1 MQERAKVIAIHDRLV
16 SVMPID
22 IESCA
27 GCSNAECKKNGNV
40 FEVLNANRLDIS
52 VGSEV
57 RVAASVKNQL
67 VQALFAIGL
76 PLALAVAAYMAVDA
90 FLPSWGEGGS
100 VGLALVA
107 FACGALLVARFRRV
121 HSGDLPVIVE
131 IL

>member
-16 SVMPID
+16 SVMPLDID
-22 IESCA
+22 ACA

-40 FEVLNANRLDIS
+40 FEVMNANKLDLS

-57 RVAASVKNQL
+57 RVAASVRNQL
-67 VQALFAIGL
+67 VQALFSIGL
-76 PLALAVAAYMAVDA
+76 PLALAVAAYAVVAA
-90 FLPSWGEGGS
+90 FVPAWGEGGS
-100 VGLALVA
+100 VGSALAA

>member
-16 SVMPID
+16 SVMPLDID
-22 IESCA
+22 ACA

-40 FEVLNANRLDIS
+40 FEVMNGNGLDIS

-57 RVAASVKNQL
+57 RVAASARNQL
-67 VQALFAIGL
+67 VQALFSIGL
-76 PLALAVAAYMAVDA
+76 PFALAVAAYIAAGALVPA
-90 FLPSWGEGGS
+90 WGEGGA
-100 VGLALVA
+100 VGSALVA

-121 HSGDLPVIVE
+121 HARDLPVIVE